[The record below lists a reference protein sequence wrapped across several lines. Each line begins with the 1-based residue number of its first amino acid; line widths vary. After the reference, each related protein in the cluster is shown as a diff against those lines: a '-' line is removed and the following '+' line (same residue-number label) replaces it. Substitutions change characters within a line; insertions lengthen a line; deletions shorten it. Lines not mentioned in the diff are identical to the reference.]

1 LWLDCGWSTC
11 RMTSAFFV
19 VTANAW
25 MQQPHGFDLVD
36 GQGDNART
44 VRARSVGVSANANRE
59 WFQAKMNTRIAAVNT
74 PRAASGSS
82 PSKRLVGVAP
92 PTAAACSRAQGL
104 PERRPAST

>member
-1 LWLDCGWSTC
+1 
-11 RMTSAFFV
+11 MTSAFFV

-82 PSKRLVGVAP
+82 PFETPGRG
-92 PTAAACSRAQGL
+92 
-104 PERRPAST
+104 